1 MLYILMSV
9 PLVSFKVT
17 SILME
22 NDTKCK
28 QKRRTVA
35 LPVIVTGG
43 TGAGVSVATL
53 FYKSRLSTLTVHA

>member
-22 NDTKCK
+22 NDTKRE
-28 QKRRTVA
+28 QKRSTVA
-35 LPVIVTGG
+35 LPVIATGG
-43 TGAGVSVATL
+43 DGGGGLGSHIVL
-53 FYKSRLSTLTVHA
+53 